1 MEISSPQSRRFEVRK
16 GFLIVI
22 EGIDGAGKST
32 QAEILMKRLREKGFD
47 VVYFREPSQSRWGR
61 EIKKKA
67 SDPESLTPE
76 EELDLFIK
84 DRKDNVKKNL
94 KPALEEKK
102 VIILDRYY
110 FSTIAYQGAKGIDR
124 ERIWRTNEEFAVK
137 PDLVF
142 ILDVDPREGL
152 DRIKNRKRKDAL
164 FERAEYL
171 AKVREIFR
179 SFRGEEFIHIDA
191 SKPKNEVS
199 AEIEK
204 ITLNTLT
211 SITRFQ

>member
-1 MEISSPQSRRFEVRK
+1 MQK

-32 QAEILMKRLREKGFD
+32 QAEILMKRLQEKGFE

-67 SDPESLTPE
+67 GDPESLTPE

-102 VIILDRYY
+102 IVILDRYY

-124 ERIWRTNEEFAVK
+124 ERIRRTNEEFAVK

-171 AKVREIFR
+171 VKVREIFR
-179 SFRGEEFIHIDA
+179 SFQGEEFVHIDA
-191 SKPKNEVS
+191 SKPKNKVS

-211 SITRFQ
+211 SIT